1 MSFIHDALKKAQ
13 QRKNGS
19 YSSYEK
25 LISGPRQQ
33 VREKRLGKYKW
44 VFLPVALLV
53 LTMVPAP
60 RAAEEAPAHG
70 GAPASPGAAAG
81 VAVTAHWAY
90 SKFMWAAV
98 ALVFSVMGTSWAQSK
113 IGMAGAGAMAEKPEL
128 AGTIIILIAIPET
141 MVILGFV
148 ISAMI
153 IFA

>member
-1 MSFIHDALKKAQ
+1 MLATLMIPTLAPVGGALAAE
-13 QRKNGS
+13 GTA
-19 YSSYEK
+19 EK
-25 LISGPRQQ
+25 
-33 VREKRLGKYKW
+33 
-44 VFLPVALLV
+44 
-53 LTMVPAP
+53 PAP
-60 RAAEEAPAHG
+60 QPV
-70 GAPASPGAAAG
+70 P
-81 VAVTAHWAY
+81 AHWAF

-128 AGTIIILIAIPET
+128 AGTIIILVAIPET